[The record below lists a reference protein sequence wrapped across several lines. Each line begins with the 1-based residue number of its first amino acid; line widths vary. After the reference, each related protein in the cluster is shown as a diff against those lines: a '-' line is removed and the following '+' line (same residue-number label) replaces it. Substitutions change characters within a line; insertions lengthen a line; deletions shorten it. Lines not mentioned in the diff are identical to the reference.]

1 MANILPVILCG
12 ELSDGLCRGSIRRC
26 FVAHF
31 AREKALTLLI

>member
-12 ELSDGLCRGSIRRC
+12 ELSDGMFQRSIRRC
-26 FVAHF
+26 FVGCF